1 MTVLKVA
8 PPRDSAILSWYD
20 GADLVD
26 AYAVRRP
33 AGAPADAGAIAAL
46 VMARPPAFFRILLR
60 LRDAIMAR
68 FGVKTTDQLRRDDR
82 PRVDFFPILSRDT
95 REIVLGEDDR
105 HLDFRLSLLLGAD
118 DQVIAT
124 TAVRC
129 HNTLGRAYLATIK
142 PFHVLIVR
150 TLLARF
156 ARRHRRAARPS

>member
-8 PPRDSAILSWYD
+8 PPAESAITSWYD

-33 AGAPADAGAIAAL
+33 AGAPMDAGAIATL
-46 VMARPPAFFRILLR
+46 VMARPPAFFRLL
-60 LRDAIMAR
+60 LTMRDAIMAR
-68 FGVKTTDQLRRDDR
+68 VGVKTTKQLRDADDR
-82 PRVDFFPILSRDT
+82 PRVDFFPVISRSIH
-95 REIVLGEDDR
+95 EIVLGEDDR
-105 HLDFRLSLLLGAD
+105 HLDFRLSILLGPG

-129 HNTLGRAYLATIK
+129 HNTLGRVYLAVIK

-150 TLLARF
+150 TLLRRF
-156 ARRHRRAARPS
+156 AQAH